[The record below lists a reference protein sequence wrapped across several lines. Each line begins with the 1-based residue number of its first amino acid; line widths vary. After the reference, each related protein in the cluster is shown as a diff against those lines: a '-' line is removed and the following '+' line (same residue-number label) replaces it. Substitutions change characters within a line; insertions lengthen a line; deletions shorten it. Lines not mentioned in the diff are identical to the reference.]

1 MSNAKKYEDLVSMV
15 RSSHDQEKLKIEQND
30 KWTPQAKIEAQR
42 EISETYNNHLA
53 KLKLQLA
60 AERESRLK
68 VLEQKLFAVGDNPS
82 LQMNYRDAI
91 SRAGAVAGSEDQ
103 LKDLMHQ
110 ALETG
115 DKTLAKGVAFTAQ
128 KHGFFLIAAQCFD
141 GAYKTYFDE
150 YMSIQA
156 SLANPVS
163 REALEESFLFASVN

>member
-1 MSNAKKYEDLVSMV
+1 MSNAKKYADLVEMV
-15 RSSHDQEKLKIEQND
+15 RETYEKEKAKIEQND
-30 KWTPQAKIEAQR
+30 KWTPQAKADQLR

-68 VLEQKLFAVGDNPS
+68 TLEQKLFAVGDNPS

-103 LKDLMHQ
+103 LSNLMHQ

-128 KHGFFLIAAQCFD
+128 KHGYFDLAAQAFD
-141 GAYKTYFDE
+141 GAYKTYFQE
-150 YMSIQA
+150 YMSIQSA
-156 SLANPVS
+156 LANPVS
-163 REALEESFLFASVN
+163 RESIEESFMFSPVN